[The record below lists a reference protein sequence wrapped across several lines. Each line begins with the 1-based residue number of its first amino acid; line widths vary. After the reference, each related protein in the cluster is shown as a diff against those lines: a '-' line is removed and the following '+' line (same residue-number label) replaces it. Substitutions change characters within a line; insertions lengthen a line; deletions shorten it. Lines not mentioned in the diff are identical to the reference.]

1 MIFGECFE
9 KFLVRSP
16 VSVRVRGILE
26 RLFDSE
32 KLARVLTDHARWQ
45 DTREVSFAHGVELRS
60 DVVFGIVPSGGA
72 WYTGQQDEVPVTR
85 QAVDDTLKPLE
96 LPTAAGLVA

>member
-1 MIFGECFE
+1 MMLGECFE

-16 VSVRVRGILE
+16 VSVMVRGILE
-26 RLFDSE
+26 RLCDPE
-32 KLARVLTDHARWQ
+32 KLARVFTANALWQ

-60 DVVFGIVPSGGA
+60 DVVLRIVPRVGA
-72 WYTGQQDEVPVTR
+72 WDTGQQDEVPVTR
-85 QAVDDTLKPLE
+85 QAVDDKLKPLE